1 MTNFEWEKIEKEAA
15 KKKTTVVITVF
26 LLLLFF
32 FVFYKYE
39 ILSGKREPVIKEKMM
54 EEKGIKK
61 TQEAIEKKENI
72 YTVKIGPF
80 NDPMLVSDFLDKT
93 GMDKIKGIYKSGGSY
108 YLNIGRINN
117 MDKALLKKDEFIE
130 KGFPAIIE
138 KFDPNIDYDPALLSE
153 IDEIKAKNELK
164 EKEKAKQEE
173 FVPEFTAKDQ
183 IDAQKKEGWTI
194 QVAAADSIKSATE
207 LKNKLRFTGIESV
220 IINEPPYYKVQI
232 GLFSTRD
239 EALEYSKKLDK
250 NIIPGVYIKK
260 VKR

>member
-1 MTNFEWEKIEKEAA
+1 MTNFEWEQIEKEAE
-15 KKKTTVVITVF
+15 KKKTTVVITVV
-26 LLLLFF
+26 LLLVFF

-39 ILSGKREPVIKEKMM
+39 MLSSKREPIIKEKIM
-54 EEKGIKK
+54 EEKNIKK
-61 TQEAIEKKENI
+61 TQNVIEKKENI

-80 NDPMLVSDFLDKT
+80 NDPMLVADFLDKT

-138 KFDPNIDYDPALLSE
+138 KFDPNIDYDPTILSE
-153 IDEIKAKNELK
+153 IDEIKAKKELN
-164 EKEKAKQEE
+164 EKESTQEE
-173 FVPEFTAKDQ
+173 FVPEFTAEDQ

-207 LKNKLRFTGIESV
+207 LKNKLRFTGIEYV
-220 IINEPPYYKVQI
+220 IVNEPPYYKVQI
-232 GLFSTRD
+232 GMFSTRE
-239 EALEYSKKLDK
+239 EALEYSKKLDM
-250 NIIPGVYIKK
+250 NIIPGVYVKK